1 MHQKRLTYLAFSP
14 VESLP
19 YYDPPDIAK
28 PPKDAHGWWAANVT
42 EDELSDGQIAER
54 AVTTLN
60 ALGRGGGSSRLGA
73 QMSSDAL
80 RRPFFLGVGFH
91 KPHMPEYCA
100 KKYYDMYPASEIK
113 LATNPSAPLNVPE
126 VAIQTSKDFRFK

>member
-1 MHQKRLTYLAFSP
+1 MQTRLSCAVFAVLSSGQSLPYMHQKRLTYLAFSP

-60 ALGRGGGSSRLGA
+60 ALGRGGG
-73 QMSSDAL
+73 
-80 RRPFFLGVGFH
+80 
-91 KPHMPEYCA
+91 E
-100 KKYYDMYPASEIK
+100 
-113 LATNPSAPLNVPE
+113 
-126 VAIQTSKDFRFK
+126 